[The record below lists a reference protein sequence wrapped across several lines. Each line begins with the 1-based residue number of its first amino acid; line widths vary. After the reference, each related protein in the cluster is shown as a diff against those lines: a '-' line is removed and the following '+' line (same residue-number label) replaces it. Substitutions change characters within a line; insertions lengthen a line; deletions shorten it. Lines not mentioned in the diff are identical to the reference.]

1 MAVALENFS
10 LRVIDIDTREVV
22 RQMAGHAGVITDL
35 TFSSDCRW
43 LVSVS
48 MDGTGRVWDLPTGH
62 CVDWVEFDSPATSV
76 DLSPA
81 SDMMA
86 TSHVGDLGVY
96 LWINKSLYSHLT
108 LKPLLEE
115 SKPIPLSLPS
125 HILVEERET
134 SEIKMEEG
142 EEEES
147 EFASP
152 AELIT
157 LANLPGSRWLNLLNL
172 DVIKAKNKPKAPPK
186 KPKAAPFFLP
196 TIPGLATQFDL
207 SAVEKAAEE
216 NTLKT
221 PVAISFTKF
230 GAALSQAESEADMGG
245 MLESLLELGPSAIDL
260 ELRSLAPEGGGSLGL
275 MESFLKMI
283 RLELKAGRNFEA
295 VQSYL
300 GLFLKLHGETVA
312 EEEVL
317 MLELALVEES
327 LTEQWGQL
335 QHHLDSALCLTTFF
349 KSSFL

>member
-1 MAVALENFS
+1 
-10 LRVIDIDTREVV
+10 
-22 RQMAGHAGVITDL
+22 
-35 TFSSDCRW
+35 
-43 LVSVS
+43 
-48 MDGTGRVWDLPTGH
+48 
-62 CVDWVEFDSPATSV
+62 
-76 DLSPA
+76 
-81 SDMMA
+81 MMA
-86 TSHVGDLGVY
+86 TSHVGDLGIY
-96 LWINKSLYSHLT
+96 LWINKTLYDHIT
-108 LKPLLEE
+108 LAPVSKGAKP
-115 SKPIPLSLPS
+115 SRLSLPGN
-125 HILVEERET
+125 HLVDSKDVIDEDDL
-134 SEIKMEEG
+134 KMETDEP
-142 EEEES
+142 EDV
-147 EFASP
+147 FASP
-152 AELIT
+152 EQISADLIT
-157 LANLPGSRWLNLLNL
+157 LANLPGSRWLNLLSI

-230 GAALSQAESEADMGG
+230 GAALSQADSEADMGG

-300 GLFLKLHGETVA
+300 GLFLKLHGGTVA

-327 LTEQWGQL
+327 LTEQWG
-335 QHHLDSALCLTTFF
+335 H
-349 KSSFL
+349 

>member
-1 MAVALENFS
+1 
-10 LRVIDIDTREVV
+10 
-22 RQMAGHAGVITDL
+22 
-35 TFSSDCRW
+35 
-43 LVSVS
+43 
-48 MDGTGRVWDLPTGH
+48 
-62 CVDWVEFDSPATSV
+62 
-76 DLSPA
+76 
-81 SDMMA
+81 
-86 TSHVGDLGVY
+86 
-96 LWINKSLYSHLT
+96 
-108 LKPLLEE
+108 
-115 SKPIPLSLPS
+115 
-125 HILVEERET
+125 
-134 SEIKMEEG
+134 MEEG

-152 AELIT
+152 AQLSNELITLANLPGSRWLNLLNLDVIKAKNKPKAPPKKPKAAPFFLPTIPGLATQFDLSAVEKAAEEDSPKSAIAISFTKFGAALSQAETEADMGAVLESLLELGNQLIT

-216 NTLKT
+216 NTLKA
-221 PVAISFTKF
+221 PVAISVTKF
-230 GAALSQAESEADMGG
+230 GAALSQAESEADMAG

-260 ELRSLAPEGGGSLGL
+260 ELRSLAPEGGGSVGL

-317 MLELALVEES
+317 MLELALVE
-327 LTEQWGQL
+327 
-335 QHHLDSALCLTTFF
+335 
-349 KSSFL
+349 